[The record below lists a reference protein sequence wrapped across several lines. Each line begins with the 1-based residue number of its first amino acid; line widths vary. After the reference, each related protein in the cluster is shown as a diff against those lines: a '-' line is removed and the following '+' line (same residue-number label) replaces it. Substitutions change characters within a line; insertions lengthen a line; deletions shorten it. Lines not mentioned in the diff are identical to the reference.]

1 MNPLE
6 IITRKRDRQKLSR
19 EQIFFLVDNF
29 TAGKIPEYQFSA
41 FLMAAILNGL
51 DTDETF
57 HLTEAMLY
65 SGKSVVFKKTDHPV
79 YDKHSTGGVGDKI
92 SLTLSPLLVSLGINI
107 AMLSGRGLGHTGGT
121 LDKLESIPGLN
132 PFWSEA
138 QIKSRLGK
146 TGLAISGQ
154 TDKIAPADKKIY
166 ALRDLTAT
174 VESIPLITASILS
187 KKLALKTDGII
198 FDIKVGSGAFMKT
211 RRQATQLARS
221 LLGVCQKF
229 KRPAGC
235 LLTDMSQPLGHNI
248 GNYLEIMETVEFLKT
263 GGPDD
268 IRQVTFRL
276 AYEIMRFQ
284 KPGIDRKKT
293 YQQFSEAIE
302 SGRALSKFR
311 EFVKISGGKTGPLD
325 NPKRYFKP
333 QVSAIIRSEKKGF
346 LHQFNTELI
355 GKAALE
361 LGAGRRH
368 IDDKTDPMAGIVIY
382 KKLGQKIGK
391 GEIIFRLYTSNKSV
405 IGPVRKMLGDSVK
418 IGKEKIASPKK
429 IITLITR

>member
-41 FLMAAILNGL
+41 FLMAAMLNGL

-57 HLTEAMLY
+57 HLTEAMLF
-65 SGKSVVFKKTDHPV
+65 SGKSVDFNKADHPV

-92 SLTLSPLLVSLGINI
+92 SLTLSPLLASLGINI

-325 NPKRYFKP
+325 NPEHYFKP
-333 QVSAIIRSEKKGF
+333 QASALIRSDKNGF
-346 LHQFNTELI
+346 LHQFDTELI

-368 IDDKTDPMAGIVIY
+368 IDDKIDPMAGIVIY

>member
-6 IITRKRDRQKLSR
+6 IITRKRDRQKLTR
-19 EQIFFLVDNF
+19 EEIFFLVDNF

-41 FLMAAILNGL
+41 FLMAALLNGL

-65 SGKSVVFKKTDHPV
+65 SGKTVEFKTADHPV

-92 SLTLSPLLVSLGINI
+92 SLTLSPLLASVGVNI

-132 PFWSEA
+132 PFWSES
-138 QIKSRLGK
+138 QIKSRLAK

-174 VESIPLITASILS
+174 VESISLITASILS

-221 LLGVCQKF
+221 LLDVCRKF
-229 KRPAGC
+229 KRPATC

-248 GNYLEIMETVEFLKT
+248 GNYLEILETVEFLKT
-263 GGPDD
+263 GRPED
-268 IRQVTFRL
+268 IRQITFRL
-276 AYEIMRFQ
+276 AYEIMRFH
-284 KPGIDRKKT
+284 KPGLDRKKT
-293 YQQFSEAIE
+293 YQQFDEAIE
-302 SGRALSKFR
+302 SGRALEKFR
-311 EFVKISGGKTGPLD
+311 EFVEISGGKTGPLD
-325 NPKRYFKP
+325 DPKQYFKP
-333 QVSAIIRSEKKGF
+333 QTSAIIRSRKNGF
-346 LHQFNTELI
+346 LHQFDTEMI

-361 LGAGRRH
+361 LGVGRRR
-368 IDDKTDPMAGIVIY
+368 IEDKIDPMAGIVIY
-382 KKLGQKIGK
+382 KKLRQKIDK
-391 GEIIFRLYTSNKSV
+391 GEIIFRLFAASKSG
-405 IGPVRKMLGDSVK
+405 IGPAREMLRNSVK

-429 IITLITR
+429 IITLIAR